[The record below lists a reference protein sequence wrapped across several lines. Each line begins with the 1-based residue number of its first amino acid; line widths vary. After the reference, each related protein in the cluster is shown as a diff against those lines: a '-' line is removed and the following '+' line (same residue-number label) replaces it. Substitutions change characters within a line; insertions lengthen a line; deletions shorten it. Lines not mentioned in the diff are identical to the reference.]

1 MDNAAYIDNK
11 PYAINPG
18 ETILEYVRRHRG
30 RDLIPTLCQ
39 ADNLENYGSCRLC
52 SVAVA
57 KVKGGPTRVL
67 ASCHTP
73 VAPGQY
79 LYPSSAGI
87 QRLRRNI
94 LELLLSD
101 YPSTRL
107 HPAPGRLPTEF
118 QRTLAA
124 LGIPAVRYPPGARH
138 PAPAPD
144 LDHPYIRA
152 DMAEC
157 IGCFRCVRACDEL
170 QAGQVLAVAG
180 RGIEARVIV
189 GADQRLRDSPCVAC
203 GACVQTCPTN
213 ALTDRYGTKTAPFDR
228 LVPTICTYCGV
239 GCNLEVRVRD
249 DRIQGI
255 QGVEQAAVNRGH
267 SCVKGRFAFEFHCHP
282 DRLIQPLIRRDGQLQ
297 PATWDQAL
305 DYCARRFQ
313 EIKDRHGPD
322 ALAGISSARC
332 TNEENYLMQKFFRVV
347 IGTNNIDGCARVCHA
362 PTALGMQWTLGTG
375 AATNSVAD
383 LDVTACILIIG
394 ANPTAAHPVTGARIK
409 AVVQRGVPLIIIDP
423 LRTDLARY
431 AQYHL
436 RPRPGTNLALLNLF
450 ARAIL
455 DAGLIDKDFIAR
467 RTEGWADFAAHL
479 RGLDIAA
486 QTRVCGVPWD
496 LIQPAACAY
505 ASAPAAMAFHGLGV
519 TEHWQGTKAVALI
532 TALAL
537 MTGNL
542 GRPGT
547 GVNPLRGQNNVQGAA
562 DMGVQPHQGPGY
574 LAVDD
579 PQAQARYEKFYGVP
593 FPAKPGYKIPEM
605 FAASTR
611 GDLKALWVMGEDLL
625 RTDPNSCQVRHA
637 LSGLEFLVVQE
648 LFLTDTAQLADV
660 VFPASSFFEKEGTFT
675 NAERRVQR
683 VRRVIPPLA
692 GTRPDGHIVIALMRR
707 MGYPQAPYS
716 APDLLQEIAGIVP
729 FFQGVRWEEL
739 GDQGKQWPVAVD
751 GTDTA
756 ILHRETFKRGLGR
769 FQVWGF
775 EETAE
780 LEAHGAHYPFILTT
794 GRLLEHYNSGTMTRR
809 TPNTELIREDLLYVH
824 PDDAQAKG
832 IADGDQVRLRS
843 PRSETSLRVAL
854 SEIVLPGVLFTTF
867 HFPDAFINHLTSD
880 VGDEFTLTPEFKVV
894 AVDFERVS

>member
-18 ETILEYVRRHRG
+18 ETILEFVRRHRG

-57 KVKGGPTRVL
+57 KVKDGPTRVL

-73 VAPGQY
+73 VTPGQY

-94 LELLLSD
+94 LELMLSD
-101 YPSTRL
+101 YPSARL

-152 DMAEC
+152 DMTEC

-180 RGIEARVIV
+180 RGIEARVIA

-282 DRLIQPLIRRDGQLQ
+282 DRLTQPLIRRDGQLQ

-383 LDVTACILIIG
+383 LDSTACILIIG

-455 DAGLIDKDFIAR
+455 DASLIDEDFIDR

-579 PQAQARYEKFYGVP
+579 PLAQARYEKFYGVP

-625 RTDPNSCQVRHA
+625 PGPSRPLRSGIPGSSGTLPHRHGPTGGRRLPCLVLFRKGGHLHQCRTPGATGPAGHTPPGRHQA
-637 LSGLEFLVVQE
+637 RW
-648 LFLTDTAQLADV
+648 
-660 VFPASSFFEKEGTFT
+660 PH
-675 NAERRVQR
+675 RH
-683 VRRVIPPLA
+683 
-692 GTRPDGHIVIALMRR
+692 RPD
-707 MGYPQAPYS
+707 
-716 APDLLQEIAGIVP
+716 
-729 FFQGVRWEEL
+729 
-739 GDQGKQWPVAVD
+739 
-751 GTDTA
+751 
-756 ILHRETFKRGLGR
+756 
-769 FQVWGF
+769 
-775 EETAE
+775 
-780 LEAHGAHYPFILTT
+780 EAHGLSPGTLLGAGPVAGDRWHSPLLSGGPLGGT
-794 GRLLEHYNSGTMTRR
+794 GRPGQTMARGRGWHRYRHSASRDLQTRPGPLPGLGFRGDGR
-809 TPNTELIREDLLYVH
+809 TEGAWGPLPLH
-824 PDDAQAKG
+824 PDHGPAAG
-832 IADGDQVRLRS
+832 
-843 PRSETSLRVAL
+843 AL
-854 SEIVLPGVLFTTF
+854 QQRHHDPP
-867 HFPDAFINHLTSD
+867 HP
-880 VGDEFTLTPEFKVV
+880 
-894 AVDFERVS
+894 